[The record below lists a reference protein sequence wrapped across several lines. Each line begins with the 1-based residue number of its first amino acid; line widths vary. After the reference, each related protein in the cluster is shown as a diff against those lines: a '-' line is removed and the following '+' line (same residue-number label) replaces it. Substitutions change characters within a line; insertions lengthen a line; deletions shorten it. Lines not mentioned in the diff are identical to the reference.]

1 MREIL
6 FRGFCECDN
15 GNQTIHIDGKS
26 VYGKWLYG
34 YPVIDNA
41 LCTAKAEGK
50 CKCPHDG
57 SDSEMLV
64 WDDDYHEYDAVPVIS
79 STIGQYTVLK
89 DKNGKRIFDGDIIRC
104 WYHRKN
110 LDDLV
115 TTERVVYYQGAFR
128 AFNEQNGAKFW
139 SSLPNNDGCRSLDS
153 VYIRECEIIGN
164 IYENPELVEGGMK

>member
-6 FRGFCECDN
+6 FRAFCECDN

-41 LCTAKAEGK
+41 PCVAKAEGK

-64 WDDDYHEYDAVPVIS
+64 WDDDFHEYDAVPVIS
-79 STIGQYTVLK
+79 STIGQYTGLV
-89 DKNGKRIFDGDIIRC
+89 DQNGKTIFEGDIVR
-104 WYHRKN
+104 HGGKN
-110 LDDLV
+110 FIVKWINQYARFAGWEEGAIFCSFLLDKS
-115 TTERVVYYQGAFR
+115 VV
-128 AFNEQNGAKFW
+128 
-139 SSLPNNDGCRSLDS
+139 
-153 VYIRECEIIGN
+153 IGN
-164 IYENPELVEGGMK
+164 IYENPELLEGDTE